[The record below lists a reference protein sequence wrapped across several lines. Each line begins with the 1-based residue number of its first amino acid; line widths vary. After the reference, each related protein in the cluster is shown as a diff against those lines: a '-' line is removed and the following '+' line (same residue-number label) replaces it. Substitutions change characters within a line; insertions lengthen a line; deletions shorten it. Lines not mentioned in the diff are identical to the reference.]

1 MPGRTSFRA
10 AAVIG
15 SILLL
20 AGCDDERA
28 PVAQAPAAKP
38 AVASPAPAPA
48 PAAKPAAKPDPT
60 FGLAVVK
67 AIELRE
73 WSSEAPAYTNMVSLQ
88 QGTEGQDKPL
98 TISFSTG
105 EKDKAAVRK
114 SLGTLAVPAGGVM
127 VLQVT
132 NPNSFAV
139 PLAIAVKTGKTW
151 TYHESERMTVA
162 PGGKGPQQL
171 VIDLAGSTFK
181 SEASQ
186 WKNNSAISDL
196 DQVKELQ
203 ICIYSQKQPGEII
216 VNAVDIRAKP

>member
-28 PVAQAPAAKP
+28 PEAQAPAAKP
-38 AVASPAPAPA
+38 AVASPTPA

-60 FGLAVVK
+60 IGLAVVK
-67 AIELRE
+67 TIELRE
-73 WSSEAPAYTNMVSLQ
+73 WSSEAPAYTNTVSLE

-98 TISFSTG
+98 TIAFSAG
-105 EKDKAAVRK
+105 EKDKSAVRK
-114 SLGTLAVPAGGVM
+114 ALGTLAVPAGGM
-127 VLQVT
+127 LVLKVT

-139 PLAIAVKTGKTW
+139 PLAIAVKSGKTW
-151 TYHESERMTVA
+151 TYHESERVTVA

-171 VIDLAGSTFK
+171 VIDLTGSTFK
-181 SEASQ
+181 SDASQ
-186 WKNNSAISDL
+186 WKNSGAISDL
-196 DQVKELQ
+196 DQLKELQ

-216 VNAVDIRAKP
+216 VNAIDIRAKP

>member
-1 MPGRTSFRA
+1 MPGRTSFHA
-10 AAVIG
+10 VAVIG

-20 AGCDDERA
+20 AGCDEERA
-28 PVAQAPAAKP
+28 PEAQAPAAKP
-38 AVASPAPAPA
+38 VVASAAPT

-60 FGLAVVK
+60 AGLTMVK
-67 AIELRE
+67 TVELRE
-73 WSSEAPAYTNMVSLQ
+73 WSSEAPAYTNAVSLQ
-88 QGTEGQDKPL
+88 QGSEGQDKPL
-98 TISFSTG
+98 TISFSAG
-105 EKDKAAVRK
+105 DKDKAAVRK
-114 SLGTLAVPAGGVM
+114 SVGTLAVPAGGVL

-132 NPNSFAV
+132 NPNTFAV

-151 TYHESERMTVA
+151 TYHESERVTVA
-162 PGGKGPQQL
+162 PGGKAPQQL
-171 VIDLAGSTFK
+171 VIDLAASTFK

-186 WKNNSAISDL
+186 WKNNGAISGL